1 MPSDIVGY
9 DMGVMGSDIVG
20 AEYAGAMYT
29 GDREIDALLAMG
41 AEAAMAKHS
50 RSHHHAAVP
59 GRKFEVRETSRGVW
73 REQYVPLNL
82 AGGPLATVLAGATV
96 IVSTVLQKK
105 FRANRLIIDSGVA
118 GGFVVNDIR
127 VGVAPQLGALGSLPG
142 RMFTEFA
149 VGIGLHGDTGDPGI
163 QMSVSITN
171 ITGGPLPFVAGFQGI
186 VVE

>member
-1 MPSDIVGY
+1 MASDIIGY
-9 DMGVMGSDIVG
+9 DDGAMSGDIIGDGVMG
-20 AEYAGAMYT
+20 EMFT
-29 GDREIDALLAMG
+29 GDHDLDQLLAMG
-41 AEAAMAKHS
+41 AAVTRQRRAAGTPA
-50 RSHHHAAVP
+50 P
-59 GRKFEVRETSRGVW
+59 GRKFEVKDTARGVW

-96 IVSTVLQKK
+96 IVATVLQKK

-118 GGFVVNDIR
+118 GGYVVNDIR

-163 QMSVSITN
+163 SMSVSITN